1 MGTGKLLP
9 PGLTLAHPKVIS
21 TAPGAAVSWKSSS
34 TIPIAGKT
42 PGKSKGKRT
51 GKENSGK

>member
-9 PGLTLAHPKVIS
+9 TGPTPAHPVLILE
-21 TAPGAAVSWKSSS
+21 AAGADASGKSSS

-42 PGKSKGKRT
+42 PGKI
-51 GKENSGK
+51 